1 MKPKRCSLDQREL
14 RIAQFVVLSTKLPVV
29 DTSRAVS
36 FFGLSASCVLLS
48 ALAPSCERKQAPS
61 ADESSSTA
69 SAEPRVLLQGRFS
82 AVGKA
87 ASGSVTLVER
97 GDAYELV
104 LDGVHLSHEGDIRVY
119 LVGLDS
125 ANTTAAVDGA
135 KDKYDLGSLDLGQNR
150 QVITL
155 PSKPAPKLRSVVL
168 WNAKYGANLAAASLN

>member
-1 MKPKRCSLDQREL
+1 MGASQSVS
-14 RIAQFVVLSTKLPVV
+14 VVGLAASCILLST
-29 DTSRAVS
+29 
-36 FFGLSASCVLLS
+36 
-48 ALAPSCERKQAPS
+48 LAPSCERTQAPS
-61 ADESSSTA
+61 ADESNSTA
-69 SAEPRVLLQGRFS
+69 PAEQRVLLQGRFS
-82 AVGKA
+82 AVGKP
-87 ASGSVTLVER
+87 ASGNVTLVQR

-104 LDGVHLSHEGDIRVY
+104 LGGVHLAHEGNVRVY

-135 KDKYDLGSLDLGQNR
+135 KDKYDLGPLDLEQTR